1 MNKPVYGLLLGGIL
15 GIFDGLSA
23 WFYPEVRTQI
33 MGIVIGSTF
42 KGLIT
47 GVCIGYFA
55 KKVNSLGLG
64 ILFGLAV
71 GMFLAFL
78 VAAMPNP
85 AGKHYYFEIMLPGS
99 ILGAVVG
106 FATQRYKGAR
116 VTARASS

>member
-1 MNKPVYGLLLGGIL
+1 MNKPVFGLLLGGIL
-15 GIFDGLSA
+15 GIFGGMSA

-33 MGIVIGSTF
+33 MGIVIGSTI

-55 KKVNSLGLG
+55 RKVNSLGLG

-85 AGKHYYFEIMLPGS
+85 SHIHHYFEIMLPGS

-106 FATQRYKGAR
+106 FATQRYKGAG
-116 VTARASS
+116 VTARA

>member
-1 MNKPVYGLLLGGIL
+1 MNKPVFGLLLGGIL

-47 GVCIGYFA
+47 GICIGYFA
-55 KKVNSLGLG
+55 RKVNSLGLG

-71 GMFLAFL
+71 GMLLAFL

-106 FATQRYKGAR
+106 FATQRYKGVD

>member
-1 MNKPVYGLLLGGIL
+1 MNKPVYGLLLGGVL
-15 GIFDGLSA
+15 GILDGLSA

-33 MGIVIGSTF
+33 MGIVIGSTI

-55 KKVNSLGLG
+55 RKVNSLGLG

-78 VAAMPNP
+78 VAPMPNP
-85 AGKHYYFEIMLPGS
+85 AHNHHYFQYMLPRS
-99 ILGAVVG
+99 IL
-106 FATQRYKGAR
+106 
-116 VTARASS
+116 SSGRGL